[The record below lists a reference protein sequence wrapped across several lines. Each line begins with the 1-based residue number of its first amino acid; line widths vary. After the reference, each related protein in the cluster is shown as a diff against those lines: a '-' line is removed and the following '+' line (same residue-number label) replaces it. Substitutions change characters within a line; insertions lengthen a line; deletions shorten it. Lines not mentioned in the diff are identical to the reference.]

1 MICVYPADCTDF
13 STNGNGTLAPLS
25 AEVTETLNGEY
36 ELTLVHPIDEAGK
49 WQRLVE
55 GCILRAPVPAAMTP
69 RVNFTAPG
77 DDNRTE
83 VWRVNTDFSGAE
95 TRKGTLRLRSGP
107 GTKYKVL
114 ATYKNGSFVQVIAK
128 TNSSWYEVTAPDGKH
143 GYMSTTYLVLDHT
156 EGSASEATSSVVE
169 SRQLRDQPFRIYR
182 IVPEL
187 DKITV
192 YTRTCCAPS
201 TPGGRCGSTRVNGTR
216 CGWMWSRSRIPRR
229 AIIHCV
235 SPSPTRMEWNWRG
248 RRSHLSCWRPSFPAR
263 H

>member
-13 STNGNGTLAPLS
+13 STNGNGTLSPLS

-95 TRKGTLRLRSGP
+95 TRKGTLRMRSGP
-107 GTKYKVL
+107 GTK
-114 ATYKNGSFVQVIAK
+114 F
-128 TNSSWYEVTAPDGKH
+128 
-143 GYMSTTYLVLDHT
+143 
-156 EGSASEATSSVVE
+156 
-169 SRQLRDQPFRIYR
+169 
-182 IVPEL
+182 
-187 DKITV
+187 
-192 YTRTCCAPS
+192 TR
-201 TPGGRCGSTRVNGTR
+201 
-216 CGWMWSRSRIPRR
+216 
-229 AIIHCV
+229 
-235 SPSPTRMEWNWRG
+235 
-248 RRSHLSCWRPSFPAR
+248 CWRPIRSSHPRWGVAYGGTGATSAAAAIAALGGVKKSGDTMIGNLNISGYLYPSMLLLPTYNDTTNRTVFEGSYIGASSFAAWEDITVNNRRMLEVRTKSYQSSACGPVYAYV
-263 H
+263 

>member
-1 MICVYPADCTDF
+1 
-13 STNGNGTLAPLS
+13 
-25 AEVTETLNGEY
+25 LNGEY

-114 ATYKNGSFVQVIAK
+114 ATYKNGSFVQVIPGPFGIPARAGMRK
-128 TNSSWYEVTAPDGKH
+128 PSLSDRSAPARPPFPET
-143 GYMSTTYLVLDHT
+143 M
-156 EGSASEATSSVVE
+156 TSS
-169 SRQLRDQPFRIYR
+169 
-182 IVPEL
+182 
-187 DKITV
+187 
-192 YTRTCCAPS
+192 
-201 TPGGRCGSTRVNGTR
+201 
-216 CGWMWSRSRIPRR
+216 MRS
-229 AIIHCV
+229 
-235 SPSPTRMEWNWRG
+235 
-248 RRSHLSCWRPSFPAR
+248 
-263 H
+263 

>member
-55 GCILRAPVPAAMTP
+55 GVAAPGNLSSGQFSAKNGLAGPGNILRALVPAAMTP

-114 ATYKNGSFVQVIAK
+114 ANYWPKCR
-128 TNSSWYEVTAPDGKH
+128 
-143 GYMSTTYLVLDHT
+143 YLRH
-156 EGSASEATSSVVE
+156 
-169 SRQLRDQPFRIYR
+169 RQSYQC
-182 IVPEL
+182 
-187 DKITV
+187 T
-192 YTRTCCAPS
+192 
-201 TPGGRCGSTRVNGTR
+201 
-216 CGWMWSRSRIPRR
+216 
-229 AIIHCV
+229 
-235 SPSPTRMEWNWRG
+235 
-248 RRSHLSCWRPSFPAR
+248 
-263 H
+263 

>member
-13 STNGNGTLAPLS
+13 STNGNGTLSPLS
-25 AEVTETLNGEY
+25 ANVTETLNGEY
-36 ELTLVHPIDEAGK
+36 ELTLVHPVDEAGK

-128 TNSSWYEVTAPDGKH
+128 TNSSWYEVTAPPPTWYWIIRKVPRPKRPPPWWNPGSF
-143 GYMSTTYLVLDHT
+143 GISPSAFTAWCRSSTR
-156 EGSASEATSSVVE
+156 
-169 SRQLRDQPFRIYR
+169 SR
-182 IVPEL
+182 
-187 DKITV
+187 
-192 YTRTCCAPS
+192 C
-201 TPGGRCGSTRVNGTR
+201 TPGMCSMTCST
-216 CGWMWSRSRIPRR
+216 I
-229 AIIHCV
+229 
-235 SPSPTRMEWNWRG
+235 
-248 RRSHLSCWRPSFPAR
+248 
-263 H
+263 